1 MSRGP
6 KRYTELLT
14 VRLTAEQYELLRR
27 VARSESLCVSNLV
40 RHGIVAWLEAK
51 DKESDS
57 GTQN

>member
-40 RHGIVAWLEAK
+40 RHGIVVWLEAK